1 VKTRLASLAAVA
13 LSVWVA
19 LDLSAAA
26 QSVAEFYSGRHISV
40 IVGSTTGGGY
50 DTQARLMARHLGK
63 HIPGNPGIVVQN
75 MPGAGS
81 LTATNYMYNAPA
93 KDGSVI
99 ALVQRGMLLLK
110 HFNPAGVRF
119 ELDKFGW
126 IGSLNSETGVT
137 VAWHATPHK
146 TVQDLFEKELIVG
159 AITGAD
165 PEMTAR
171 LYNTLLGTKFKIIS
185 GYPGTTEIALALER
199 GEVQGSADW
208 SWSSL
213 KKAKPDWVRDKK
225 VKLLV
230 QGALQKDPELPHVP
244 SALDFIK
251 NEADR
256 KVMQLYFTQKV
267 VARPVIAPP
276 GIPVDRLAALREAF
290 KALTRDRE
298 FLAEAERSQLEIA
311 PLAAESVDKIIALI
325 ASTPSETAERL
336 AKAFA
341 AQTR

>member
-1 VKTRLASLAAVA
+1 MKTRPVLLTIVA
-13 LSVWVA
+13 LSVWTA
-19 LDLSAAA
+19 TAASATA
-26 QSVAEFYSGRHISV
+26 QSVADFYAGRHISI

-63 HIPGNPGIVVQN
+63 HIPGNPSAIVQN

-81 LTATNYMYNAPA
+81 LTATNHMYNAAP

-110 HFNPAGVRF
+110 YFNPAGIRF

-126 IGSLNSETGVT
+126 IGSLNSETGLM
-137 VAWHATPHK
+137 VAWHTAPHK
-146 TVQDLFEKELIVG
+146 SMQDLFEKELIVG
-159 AITGAD
+159 AIPGAD

-171 LYNTLLGTKFKIIS
+171 LYNALLGTRLKIIT
-185 GYPGTTEIALALER
+185 GYPGTSEIALALER

-225 VKLLV
+225 VTLLV

-244 SALDFIK
+244 FALDFIRS
-251 NEADR
+251 EADR

-276 GIPVDRLAALREAF
+276 GIPAERLTALRAAF
-290 KALTRDRE
+290 KALTQDRE

-311 PLAAESVDKIIALI
+311 PLPGEAVDKVIALI
-325 ASTPSETAERL
+325 AATPPDVAERL

-341 AQTR
+341 VQSR